1 MNFTECKSIF
11 SSYDLSI
18 DEKTYNQFEVYA
30 KYLVEYNQKV
40 NLTAITEHTEIY
52 IKHFLDSLIPLTYE
66 DIPKGASIIDVGT
79 GAGFPSVPIKI
90 YRPDVKLTLLD
101 SLNKRIVFLDSLCS
115 KLGFTDVEC
124 IHGRAEEF
132 GKDANYRECFD
143 YATARAVA
151 NLPTLNEY
159 CMPFVKVGGS
169 FIAMKGTSEDL
180 ELAKKSISTL
190 GGKIS
195 KDVTYQIPPQD
206 SRRIIVIKKVANTP
220 NKYPRISGKI
230 KSKPIV

>member
-132 GKDANYRECFD
+132 GKDANYRD
-143 YATARAVA
+143 ALT
-151 NLPTLNEY
+151 
-159 CMPFVKVGGS
+159 MPLQ
-169 FIAMKGTSEDL
+169 E
-180 ELAKKSISTL
+180 
-190 GGKIS
+190 
-195 KDVTYQIPPQD
+195 
-206 SRRIIVIKKVANTP
+206 R
-220 NKYPRISGKI
+220 
-230 KSKPIV
+230 

>member
-132 GKDANYRECFD
+132 GNDANYRERFD

>member
-79 GAGFPSVPIKI
+79 GAGFPSIPIKI

-132 GKDANYRECFD
+132 GKDANYRERFD

-180 ELAKKSISTL
+180 ELAKKSISTF

>member
-132 GKDANYRECFD
+132 GKDANYRERFD
-143 YATARAVA
+143 YAIARAVA